1 MAPVRSSH
9 VLTVLGLGALVA
21 IGGGL
26 GAHRYLPQSPTVRGL
41 HVGEQRAPDR
51 GVGAWLADRREA
63 ARSRTVRFRHQDRI
77 FETTL
82 AAAGVTLDV
91 ARTLAAAEAVARV
104 GSFSSRF
111 RESERAR
118 KGLIEVPLVWT
129 VDEAKARALFATY
142 AESLA
147 RAPVDARVDLIKHLK
162 VPEIDGQALEADA
175 SLASL
180 KGGTHDD
187 DEMVDL
193 IVHRVAAKVS
203 VNDVSRV
210 DIEKVVSSYETT
222 FVTWGVGANRAINI
236 ATAVSR
242 FDGTV
247 LAPGEVFS
255 FNDKVGPRTRERG
268 FVLAPEIQGDELQ
281 DGYGGG
287 ACQSSSTLHVAALF
301 AALDITERQ
310 SHSRPSSYTKLGLD
324 ATVSFPL
331 ADLKFKNSL
340 PYPIMIHAYLP
351 RPTALRVEILGGD
364 PVAKVDYTYGVR
376 NEEGFVRR
384 VTVKSNFPAGKRVR
398 HQKGIPGYEVFSTVK
413 VAYNDGRTAERRY
426 FSGYR
431 PAPEVFWV
439 APGYD
444 AAELPPLPEHAK
456 GVEGAPGSGQTAG
469 DSTTIAASATS
480 DTQTF

>member
-1 MAPVRSSH
+1 MTPVRASH
-9 VLTVLGLGALVA
+9 VLTALGLVALVG

-41 HVGEQRAPDR
+41 YIGERRAPDR
-51 GVGAWLADRREA
+51 GVAAWLVERREA
-63 ARSRTVRFRHQDRI
+63 ARSRAVRFRHQDRF

-82 AAAGVTLDV
+82 DAAGVTLDV
-91 ARTLAAAEAVARV
+91 AATIAAAETVGHR

-111 RESERAR
+111 DESERAR
-118 KGLIEVPLVWT
+118 RGLVEVPLVWS
-129 VDEAKARALFATY
+129 VDEAKARALLATFA
-142 AESLA
+142 ASLA
-147 RAPVDARVDLIKHLK
+147 RAPVDARLDLIKHLK
-162 VPEIDGQALEADA
+162 VPEIDGQALDIDA

-187 DEMVDL
+187 DEKIDL

-203 VNDVSRV
+203 LSEVSRV
-210 DIEKVVSSYETT
+210 DIEKVVSTYETT
-222 FVTWGVGANRAINI
+222 FVTWGVGRNRAINI
-236 ATAVSR
+236 ATAVSH

-247 LAPGEVFS
+247 LAPGEEFS
-255 FNDKVGPRTRERG
+255 FNDKVGPRTKERG
-268 FVLAPEIQGDELQ
+268 FALAPEIQGDELQ

-287 ACQSSSTLHVAALF
+287 TCQSSSTLHAAALF

-310 SHSRPSSYTKLGLD
+310 AHSRPSSYTKLGLD

-331 ADLKFKNSL
+331 ADLRFKNSL

-364 PVAKVDYTYGVR
+364 PVAKVDYTYGVSR
-376 NEEGFVRR
+376 EEDFVRR
-384 VTVKSNFPAGKRVR
+384 VTVKSNLPAGKRIK
-398 HQKGIPGYEVFSTVK
+398 HQKGIPGYEVYSTVK
-413 VAYNDGRTAERRY
+413 VSYNDGRTAERKY
-426 FSGYR
+426 YSGYR

-444 AAELPPLPEHAK
+444 TGELPPLPEHAK
-456 GVEGAPGSGQTAG
+456 GVEGAPGSGQAAG
-469 DSTTIAASATS
+469 ETVAASTTLGG
-480 DTQTF
+480 

>member
-1 MAPVRSSH
+1 
-9 VLTVLGLGALVA
+9 
-21 IGGGL
+21 
-26 GAHRYLPQSPTVRGL
+26 
-41 HVGEQRAPDR
+41 
-51 GVGAWLADRREA
+51 
-63 ARSRTVRFRHQDRI
+63 
-77 FETTL
+77 
-82 AAAGVTLDV
+82 
-91 ARTLAAAEAVARV
+91 V
-104 GSFSSRF
+104 GSFSDRL
-111 RESERAR
+111 RASERAR
-118 KGLIEVPLVWT
+118 KGLIDVPLVWK
-129 VDEAKARALFATY
+129 VDEAKARALLATFAG
-142 AESLA
+142 SLG
-147 RAPVDARVDLIKHLK
+147 RAPVNARVDLVKHLK
-162 VPEIDGQALEADA
+162 IPEIDGQALDIEA

-193 IVHRVAAKVS
+193 IVHRVQAEVT
-203 VNDVSRV
+203 VDYVSRV

-255 FNDKVGPRTRERG
+255 FNDKVGPRTKERG

-287 ACQSSSTLHVAALF
+287 TCQSSSTLHVAALF

-364 PVAKVDYTYGVR
+364 PVAKVDYTYGISR
-376 NEEGFVRR
+376 EEDFVRR
-384 VTVKSNFPAGKRVR
+384 VTVKSNFPAGKRVM

-413 VAYNDGRTAERRY
+413 VAYNDGRTAERKY
-426 FSGYR
+426 YSGYR

-456 GVEGAPGSGQTAG
+456 GVEGAPGSGQAAE
-469 DSTTIAASATS
+469 SATIAASNTP
-480 DTQTF
+480 TF

>member
-1 MAPVRSSH
+1 MKPVRSSH
-9 VLTVLGLGALVA
+9 VLTVLSLGALVG

-26 GAHRYLPQSPTVRGL
+26 AAHRYLPQSPTVRGL
-41 HVGEQRAPDR
+41 YVGERRAPDR
-51 GVGAWLADRREA
+51 GVAAWLVERREA

-91 ARTLAAAEAVARV
+91 AGTLAAAEAVART
-104 GSFSSRF
+104 GSLLSRV
-111 RESERAR
+111 EQSERAR
-118 KGLIEVPLVWT
+118 KGLVEVPLVWT
-129 VDEAKARALFATY
+129 IDEAKARALLATY
-142 AESLA
+142 AEGLA
-147 RAPVDARVDLIKHLK
+147 RAPIDAKVDLIKHLK
-162 VPEIDGQALEADA
+162 IREVDGQALDVDA

-187 DEMVDL
+187 DEKIDL

-203 VNDVSRV
+203 IDDVSRV

-236 ATAVSR
+236 ATAVSH

-247 LAPGEVFS
+247 LAPGESFS
-255 FNDKVGPRTRERG
+255 FNDKVGPRTKERG
-268 FVLAPEIQGDELQ
+268 FALAPEIQGDELQ

-287 ACQSSSTLHVAALF
+287 TCQSSSTLHAAALF

-310 SHSRPSSYTKLGLD
+310 AHSRPSSYTKLGLD

-364 PVAKVDYTYGVR
+364 PVAKVDYTYGVSH
-376 NEEGFVRR
+376 EEDFVRR
-384 VTVKSNFPAGKRVR
+384 VTVKSNLPAGKRIK

-413 VAYNDGRTAERRY
+413 VTYNDGRTAERKY
-426 FSGYR
+426 YSAYR
-431 PAPEVFWV
+431 PAPEVFWI

-444 AAELPPLPEHAK
+444 TGELPPLPEHAK
-456 GVEGAPGSGQTAG
+456 GVEGAPGSGQAAEESPTISA
-469 DSTTIAASATS
+469 STTLGG
-480 DTQTF
+480 

>member
-1 MAPVRSSH
+1 MRPVRPSQI
-9 VLTVLGLGALVA
+9 LTVLGLGTLVG

-26 GAHRYLPQSPTVRGL
+26 GAHRYLPRSPIVRGL
-41 HVGEQRAPDR
+41 YVGERRAPDH
-51 GVGAWLADRREA
+51 GVGAWLAERREA
-63 ARSRTVRFRHQDRI
+63 TRARTVRFGHGDRS

-82 AAAGVTLDV
+82 DAAGVTIDV
-91 ARTLAAAEAVARV
+91 AATLAAAETVARK
-104 GSFSSRF
+104 GSFSSRL

-129 VDEAKARALFATY
+129 VDDAKAKALLATFAQ
-142 AESLA
+142 SLA
-147 RAPVDARVDLIKHLK
+147 RTPVDARLDLVKHLK
-162 VPEIDGQALEADA
+162 IPEIDGQALDVDA

-180 KGGTHDD
+180 KGGSHDD
-187 DEMVDL
+187 DEKIDL
-193 IVHRVAAKVS
+193 IVHRVAAKVG
-203 VNDVSRV
+203 VDDVSRV
-210 DIEKVVSSYETT
+210 DIEKVVSAYETT

-236 ATAVSR
+236 ATAVSH

-255 FNDKVGPRTRERG
+255 FNDKVGPRTKERG
-268 FVLAPEIQGDELQ
+268 FALAPEIQGDELQ
-281 DGYGGG
+281 NGYGGG
-287 ACQSSSTLHVAALF
+287 TCQSSSTLHAAVLF

-310 SHSRPSSYTKLGLD
+310 SHSRPSSYTKMGLD

-364 PVAKVDYTYGVR
+364 PVAKVDYTYGVNR
-376 NEEGFVRR
+376 EEDFVRR
-384 VTVKSNFPAGKRVR
+384 VTVKSNLPPGKRVR
-398 HQKGIPGYEVFSTVK
+398 HQKGIPGYDVFSTVK
-413 VAYNDGRTAERRY
+413 VTYNDGRTTERRY

-444 AAELPPLPEHAK
+444 TGELPPLPEHAK
-456 GVEGAPGSGQTAG
+456 GVEGVPGSGEAKAPEGQ
-469 DSTTIAASATS
+469 TIAAST
-480 DTQTF
+480 TLGG

>member
-1 MAPVRSSH
+1 MRPVRSSQI
-9 VLTVLGLGALVA
+9 LTVLGLGALVG

-26 GAHRYLPQSPTVRGL
+26 GAHRYLPRAPIVRGL
-41 HVGEQRAPDR
+41 YVGERLAPDR
-51 GVGAWLADRREA
+51 GVADWLVARREA
-63 ARSRTVRFRHQDRI
+63 TRSRTVRFAHGDRI

-82 AAAGVTLDV
+82 DAAGVTIDV
-91 ARTLAAAEAVARV
+91 AGTLAAAEAVGKK
-104 GSFSSRF
+104 GSFLSRF
-111 RESERAR
+111 HESERAR
-118 KGLIEVPLVWT
+118 KGEIEVPLVWT
-129 VDEAKARALFATY
+129 VDEAKAKALLVTFADR
-142 AESLA
+142 LA
-147 RAPVDARVDLIKHLK
+147 RAPIDAKLDLVKHLK
-162 VPEIDGQALEADA
+162 IPEIDGQALDVEA
-175 SLASL
+175 SLTSL
-180 KGGTHDD
+180 KGGSHDD
-187 DEMVDL
+187 DEKVDL

-203 VNDVSRV
+203 VDDVSRV
-210 DIEKVVSSYETT
+210 DIEKVVSVYETT

-236 ATAVSR
+236 ATAVSH

-268 FVLAPEIQGDELQ
+268 FALAPEIQGDELQ
-281 DGYGGG
+281 NGYGGG
-287 ACQSSSTLHVAALF
+287 TCQSSSTLHAAALF

-340 PYPIMIHAYLP
+340 PYPIMIHAFLP

-364 PVAKVDYTYGVR
+364 PVAKVDYTYGVSH
-376 NEEGFVRR
+376 EEDFVRR
-384 VTVKSNFPAGKRVR
+384 VTVKSNLAPGKRIK
-398 HQKGIPGYEVFSTVK
+398 HQKGILGMEVMSTVK
-413 VAYNDGRTAERRY
+413 VTYNDGRTAERRY

-456 GVEGAPGSGQTAG
+456 GVEGAPENGEAKAG
-469 DSTTIAASATS
+469 ASTIAAST
-480 DTQTF
+480 TLGG